1 MLNLSSLVIFENDDF
16 IVLNKPSGLLSI
28 PDREGK
34 EISLKRMLMERYGNI
49 FTIHRIDRDTSGVI
63 VFAKN
68 EQTHQFLSKAFEER
82 TVEKVYRGIVQGSV
96 PDQQKTIDV
105 PIMEHPA
112 KNGRM
117 IVHRKGKASIT
128 EFTLLKDFGKFSYL
142 QFRILTGRT
151 HQIRVH
157 MSDYGHPIV
166 CDVLYGDPKP
176 ILLSGLKKKFK
187 LSKDLLE
194 ERPIMGRLALHAYQL
209 KFRDQQGK
217 EYDFVAEPSKDIR
230 AFLSQL
236 EKNLL

>member
-1 MLNLSSLVIFENDDF
+1 MNLSSITLFENDDF

-34 EISLKRMLMERYGNI
+34 DLSLKRLLANKYENI

-63 VFAKN
+63 LFAKT
-68 EQTHQFLSKAFEER
+68 EESHRYLSIAFEDR
-82 TVEKVYRGIVQGSV
+82 SVDKIYQGIVHGSINESHKV
-96 PDQQKTIDV
+96 IEL
-105 PIMEHPA
+105 PIMEHPV
-112 KNGRM
+112 KKGKM
-117 IVHRKGKASIT
+117 IVHRNGKNSIT
-128 EFTLLKDFGKFSYL
+128 EFDVLHNYGKFTHM

-166 CDVLYGDPKP
+166 CDALYGDATPV
-176 ILLSGLKKKFK
+176 LLSSLKKKFN
-187 LSKDLLE
+187 LGKDVLE

-209 KFRDQQGK
+209 KFTDQHGHSHQ
-217 EYDFVAEPSKDIR
+217 FTAELPKDMR

-236 EKNLL
+236 GKVISK